1 MPAGK
6 DVEDDPTPLSVMMM
20 RMMMLMMLR
29 KSSQIQRK
37 GLLLRFW
44 RSRGAIIHKSVLDF
58 SKLQLYNAGNI
69 ASVTMLK
76 MTGRVGMNSIME
88 VKMIWRL

>member
-6 DVEDDPTPLSVMMM
+6 DVEDDPPPLTVI
-20 RMMMLMMLR
+20 MMLMMLR

-69 ASVTMLK
+69 ALVTMLK

-88 VKMIWRL
+88 VKMIWR